1 MYLQRQDSF
10 IDLISCTFYNI
21 PIYSMKLNLL
31 FINPWIYDFAA
42 VNLWSLPLGMFEVAQ
57 YLYRYDISLQFID
70 CLDTYARKKFGTGN
84 YRKETVEKPECLKSI
99 PRRYGRYG
107 ISEDEFRKRLSNCA
121 LPDAVLVTSIMSY
134 WYPGVQKVV
143 EILRDFYGKIPVI
156 LGGIYA
162 TLWHKHAAETSD
174 ADFIY
179 KGHISE
185 AISGVFNTLG
195 FYPENSK
202 TGNGKIFMDNYFHYP
217 FAPVLTSRGC
227 PFRCAYCASGL
238 LNDGFVQL
246 PVREVLNN
254 ILSFTAK
261 GIRDF
266 AFYDDALLINS
277 DSHIKPLLREIINRN
292 IGIRFHCPNG
302 LHAGLIDDE
311 SAYLMKKA
319 GFVTLR
325 LSLETVN
332 KERQESTGGKVDSK
346 DFINA
351 ISCLKKHGF
360 TKRHIGVY
368 LMYGLPGQ
376 DLSEVKAGIEFIKSL
391 GVKINLTEFSPIP
404 GTQCWDELI
413 GKGVISEKVDPLLTN
428 NTVFSY
434 LFPGYDPEETERIKC
449 DVKKYNSM

>member
-1 MYLQRQDSF
+1 
-10 IDLISCTFYNI
+10 
-21 PIYSMKLNLL
+21 MKLNLL
-31 FINPWIYDFAA
+31 LINPWVYDFAA
-42 VNLWSLPLGMFEVAQ
+42 VNLWSLPLGMFEVAR
-57 YLYRYDISLQFID
+57 YLGRYDISLQFID
-70 CLDTYARKKFGTGN
+70 CMDTYTRKKFGTGN
-84 YRKETVEKPECLKSI
+84 YRKEVVKKPECLKAV

-107 ISEDEFRKRLSNCA
+107 IREDEFRERLFDCA

-143 EILRDFYGKIPVI
+143 EILRDFYGKIPII

-162 TLWHKHAAETSD
+162 TLWHTHAAENSG

-179 KGHISE
+179 KGHMNE
-185 AISGVFNTLG
+185 AISAVFNTFG
-195 FYPENSK
+195 FYAENSK
-202 TGNGKIFMDNYFHYP
+202 SGDKQIIMDNYFHYP

-266 AFYDDALLINS
+266 TFYDDALLVDS
-277 DSHIKPLLREIINRN
+277 DSHIKPLLRAIITKNL
-292 IGIRFHCPNG
+292 GIRFHCPNG

-332 KERQESTGGKVDSK
+332 KERQESTGGKVDSE

-376 DLSEVKAGIEFIKSL
+376 DLTEVKAGTEFVKNL
-391 GVKINLTEFSPIP
+391 GVRINLTEFSPVP
-404 GTQCWDELI
+404 GTSCWDELVE
-413 GKGVISEKVDPLLTN
+413 KGVISENLDPLLTN
-428 NTVFSY
+428 NTVFPY
-434 LFPGYDPEETERIKC
+434 LFSGYDPEEIETIKY
-449 DVKKYNSM
+449 DVKKYNSI